1 MTIVLLF
8 CIKIVYFFFFFLPR
22 YSTDLEM
29 YPPVSDFL
37 GVSGEGSYEAVL
49 DPTKFGT
56 VVQQHSLRGSASSK
70 KCHLTSL

>member
-1 MTIVLLF
+1 
-8 CIKIVYFFFFFLPR
+8 
-22 YSTDLEM
+22 M
-29 YPPVSDFL
+29 YPPGSDFL